1 MGLLFILFGII
12 LGTSMILVPERNDV
26 SSNNLVGV
34 LREFYSEILNMK
46 MPIIIKLAIIFS
58 VIFIFA
64 ICFHSLEE
72 IHYLKSFFPQTFTVE
87 EAFYAS
93 VVELIKIV
101 ILSIPFLLVIGL
113 GMYFL
118 NYRRQE

>member
-1 MGLLFILFGII
+1 
-12 LGTSMILVPERNDV
+12 
-26 SSNNLVGV
+26 
-34 LREFYSEILNMK
+34 MK
-46 MPIIIKLAIIFS
+46 MPIIIKLAIILS

-93 VVELIKIV
+93 AVELIKIV

>member
-1 MGLLFILFGII
+1 
-12 LGTSMILVPERNDV
+12 
-26 SSNNLVGV
+26 
-34 LREFYSEILNMK
+34 MK
-46 MPIIIKLAIIFS
+46 MPIIINLAIILS

-93 VVELIKIV
+93 AVELIKIV

-118 NYRRQE
+118 NSRRQE